1 LIKTQKVDVPQ
12 IIPTNQKNMKK
23 DGIVE
28 AVQNAAGIETKK
40 QAQEAVEAMFDTIVK
55 TLGRGE
61 EVAITGFG
69 TFRVVK
75 RAARMGVNPK
85 TGEKIQI
92 AASTKPK
99 FRAGKLLKEA
109 VA

>member
-1 LIKTQKVDVPQ
+1 MNKVALTDSV
-12 IIPTNQKNMKK
+12 MK
-23 DGIVE
+23 
-28 AVQNAAGIETKK
+28 AAGIEVKK
-40 QAQEAVEAMFDTIVK
+40 QAVAAVDAVFDTITK
-55 TLGRGE
+55 TLSRGE

-69 TFRVVK
+69 TFRVAK

-99 FRAGKLLKEA
+99 FRAGKGLKEA
-109 VA
+109 VK